1 MSYIHNMTPIAVC
14 MQICICTI
22 SHQDN
27 DSGGYFIVWVDK
39 YWFILVG
46 EPKQTLEQT
55 VQWSVKTDALHQ
67 EYSTI

>member
-1 MSYIHNMTPIAVC
+1 MLYTYDMAPMAGC

-27 DSGGYFIVWVDK
+27 ESGDCFTVCVDK